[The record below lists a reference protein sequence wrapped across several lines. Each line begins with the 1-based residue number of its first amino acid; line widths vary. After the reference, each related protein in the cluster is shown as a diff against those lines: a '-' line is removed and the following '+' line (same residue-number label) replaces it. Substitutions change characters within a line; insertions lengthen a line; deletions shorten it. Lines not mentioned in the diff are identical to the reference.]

1 MATAKKDVEAKEVHE
16 STVNIPDEVLHPENY
31 PELEEVWAGG
41 KKEADDVSGYRD
53 PRQYFYGVGKGGV
66 LEVQDDILDPDGYDA
81 FLKHYYEE
89 VVPPYIKGSLLNTY
103 NIRFFRAVPQGDE
116 LPGPEYVVKVAGPRV
131 FIRCTNYGEL
141 LHVIQLGVGKLY

>member
-1 MATAKKDVEAKEVHE
+1 MATAKKEVPVKVDDEVVGVVHE
-16 STVNIPDEVLHPENY
+16 DDVVDIYNDHPNEGRWAEKTDEV
-31 PELEEVWAGG
+31 
-41 KKEADDVSGYRD
+41 SGFRD